1 MELIQARR
9 QTLLYRREFGGIIV
23 ARDNYFFPRNNGL
36 MTAVDTD
43 SDFFLTEIFD
53 TGSTGSKSYTA
64 ALFGDMPRYASTRY
78 FNDLS
83 GTSADYWTFIGPVS
97 QASDTRTYSS
107 VGRYIVATIY
117 KPLADKFFIYDNT
130 NGRYVFKGSSVT

>member
-1 MELIQARR
+1 MQIRR
-9 QTLLYRREFGGIIV
+9 QALAYRREFGGIIV
-23 ARDNYFFPRNNGL
+23 ARDNLFFPRNNGL
-36 MTAVDTD
+36 ITGTDTD

-53 TGSTGSKSYTA
+53 TGSTESKSYTA
-64 ALFGDMPRYASTRY
+64 ALFGNLPRYASCRY
-78 FNDLS
+78 FDDLTA
-83 GTSADYWTFIGPVS
+83 TSADYWTFISTGS